1 MILTKYIPTDRIRAM
16 EIYINRGRL
25 SLSAIVEREGPDLAI
40 TGNFYGPDWKPVCP
54 LKADGQVVEYD
65 PEYAY
70 PALCW
75 DDGPDVTVDVVP
87 RGGLSAW
94 RSYIANCAGI
104 YHGQDQPM
112 IFGADVGGRRGRT
125 GWGFRDGALALV
137 AFPDGIDGMTPLELR
152 AWAKAQ
158 GWTDFILGD
167 GGRKVNYYDR
177 EEGTLLEGRDPSQNL
192 ILIWLKK
199 EEETPMDGITRRMMT
214 KNPCYTSGRTITP
227 KGIMVHST
235 AAPGVMAQALAQSW
249 DTPAAQAAVHA
260 IVDDAVT
267 LQTLPWTARGGH
279 AGSQAGTANGTHI
292 AFEICEPQ
300 ECRLLPEEWE
310 PLKRGDTGWA
320 VERLQRELTARGY
333 DPKGIDGSFGP
344 GCDAALRACQADLGL
359 EVDGSCGPAT
369 LAALAD
375 QDGSILSYDPAETKD
390 YFAAA
395 WGRAVALT
403 AYLCQIYDLDPM
415 TDVLDHSEGHA
426 LGIASNHADVGHWFP
441 RHGKSMDDFRAAVL
455 ATLTGENVSELDT
468 AVDKLAGAGLI
479 DSPDYWKGGTYSA
492 DNVKALLIKWAA
504 SL

>member
-1 MILTKYIPTDRIRAM
+1 MIYTRTVTRTAIRAM
-16 EIYINRGRL
+16 KLYINKDRL
-25 SLSAIVEREGPDLAI
+25 PLSAIVEREGPDLAI

-65 PEYAY
+65 PDYAY

-75 DDGPDVTVDVVP
+75 DQGSDMTVDMVP
-87 RGGLSAW
+87 RGGLSPW

-112 IFGADVGGRRGRT
+112 IYGADVGGRRGRA
-125 GWGFRDGALALV
+125 GWGLKDGALALA
-137 AFPDGIDGMTPLELR
+137 AFPDGTDGMTPLELR

-177 EEGTLLEGRDPSQNL
+177 EAGTLIEGRDPSQNL

-199 EEETPMDGITRRMMT
+199 EEETPMDGITQRMMT

-249 DTPAAQAAVHA
+249 DTPTAQAAAHA
-260 IVDDAVT
+260 IVDDTVT

-320 VERLQRELTARGY
+320 VERLQKELTARGY

-344 GCDAALRACQADLGL
+344 GCDSALRACQADLGL

-369 LAALAD
+369 LAALAERE
-375 QDGSILSYDPAETKD
+375 GSFLAYAPEKVRE
-390 YFAAA
+390 YFEAA
-395 WGRAVALT
+395 WSRAVALT
-403 AYLCQIYDLDPM
+403 AYLCEAYGLDPM

-441 RHGKSMDDFRAAVL
+441 RHGRSMDDFRAAVKIAL
-455 ATLTGENVSELDT
+455 EGEDVSELDT

-479 DSPDYWKGGTYSA
+479 DSPDYWKGGEYSA

-504 SL
+504 SI

>member
-1 MILTKYIPTDRIRAM
+1 MIHTRYIPTDRIRSM
-16 EIYINRGRL
+16 KIYINRDKL
-25 SLSAIVEREGPDLAI
+25 SLSTIVEREGPDLAI

-70 PALCW
+70 PSLCW
-75 DDGPDVTVDVVP
+75 DQGPDVTVDVVSK
-87 RGGLSAW
+87 GGLSACQN
-94 RSYIANCAGI
+94 YIANCAGI

-125 GWGFRDGALALV
+125 GWGLKDGALALV
-137 AFPDGIDGMTPLELR
+137 AFPDGSDGMTPLELR
-152 AWAKAQ
+152 AWAKSQ

-177 EEGTLLEGRDPSQNL
+177 EVGTIIEGKDPSQNL

-199 EEETPMDGITRRMMT
+199 EEETPMDGITQRMMT
-214 KNPCYTSGRTITP
+214 KNPCYTNGRTITP
-227 KGIMVHST
+227 KGVMVHST
-235 AAPGVMAQALAQSW
+235 AAPGVMAQALAKSW
-249 DTPAAQAAVHA
+249 DTPTAQAAAHA
-260 IVDDAVT
+260 IVDDTVT

-279 AGSQAGTANGTHI
+279 AGSQVGTANGTHI

-310 PLKRGDTGWA
+310 PLKRGVTGWA

-344 GCDAALRACQADLGL
+344 GCDSALRACQADLGL

-369 LAALAD
+369 LSALAD
-375 QDGSILSYDPAETKD
+375 REGSYLAYDPAETQD

-395 WGRAVALT
+395 WSHAVALT
-403 AYLCQIYDLDPM
+403 AHLCETYGLDPM

-426 LGIASNHADVGHWFP
+426 LGIASNHDDVGHWFP
-441 RHGKSMDDFRAAVL
+441 RHGRSMDDFRAAVL

-468 AVDKLAGAGLI
+468 AVDKLFAAGLI
-479 DSPDYWKGGTYSA
+479 DSPDYWKSGEYSA

-504 SL
+504 SI

>member
-1 MILTKYIPTDRIRAM
+1 MICTRVIPLR
-16 EIYINRGRL
+16 EIARVRLYINRDKLPLRE
-25 SLSAIVEREGPDLAI
+25 IVEREGPDLAI

-65 PEYAY
+65 PDYAY

-75 DDGPDVTVDVVP
+75 DQGPDVTVDVVSK
-87 RGGLSAW
+87 GGLSPW
-94 RSYIANCAGI
+94 KNYIANCAGI

-125 GWGFRDGALALV
+125 GWGLKDGALALV
-137 AFPDGIDGMTPLELR
+137 AFPDGSDGMTPLGLR
-152 AWAKAQ
+152 AWAKSH

-167 GGRKVNYYDR
+167 GGRKVNFYDR
-177 EEGTLLEGRDPSQNL
+177 EDGTLTEGKDPSQNL

-199 EEETPMDGITRRMMT
+199 EEETPMDGITQRMMT
-214 KNPCYTSGRTITP
+214 KNPCYTSGRTIAP

-235 AAPGVMAQALAQSW
+235 AAPGVMAQTLAQSW
-249 DTPAAQAAVHA
+249 DAPTAQAAVHA

-279 AGSQAGTANGTHI
+279 AGSQTGTANGTHI

-300 ECRLLPEEWE
+300 ACRLLPEEWE
-310 PLKRGDTGWA
+310 PLKRGSTGWA

-344 GCDAALRACQADLGL
+344 GCDSALRACQADLSL

-375 QDGSILSYDPAETKD
+375 RDGSFLVYDPAEVQD
-390 YFAAA
+390 YFDAV
-395 WGRAVALT
+395 WGRAVALM
-403 AYLCQIYDLDPM
+403 AHLCETYSLDPM
-415 TDVLDHSEGHA
+415 TDVLDHSEGYA

-441 RHGKSMDDFRAAVL
+441 RHGKSMDDFRAAVRDAL
-455 ATLTGENVSELDT
+455 KWEDMTELDA
-468 AVDKLAGAGLI
+468 AVDKLAEAGLI
-479 DSPDYWKGGTYSA
+479 DSPDYWKGGEYSA
-492 DNVKALLIKWAA
+492 DNVKQLLIKWAA
-504 SL
+504 SI